1 MQILIIHRNRD
12 LSDID
17 KDGNLDFEEFCVAM
31 HLTFDC
37 INGNE
42 APISLPPS
50 LIPANKA
57 HLLPQQQYAQP
68 TGYQQAQPT
77 GYQGYQQ
84 PQPTG
89 YQQPQPTG
97 YQQPQPTGYQQPQ
110 PTGYQQ
116 PQPTGYYGQPQEL
129 EFSWDM
135 TPDEMTSYQNIYS
148 KYANDTGKV
157 KCKESSNIHK
167 TVGFTD

>member
-1 MQILIIHRNRD
+1 
-12 LSDID
+12 
-17 KDGNLDFEEFCVAM
+17 M

-50 LIPANKA
+50 LIPANKT
-57 HLLPQQQYAQP
+57 HLLPAAQQQIGYQQAQPTGYQTYQP

-77 GYQGYQQ
+77 GYYHQQQQQ
-84 PQPTG
+84 PQYTG
-89 YQQPQPTG
+89 FPQ
-97 YQQPQPTGYQQPQ
+97 
-110 PTGYQQ
+110 
-116 PQPTGYYGQPQEL
+116 QEL

-135 TPDEMTSYQNIYS
+135 TSDEMTSYQNIYA

-157 KCKESSNIHK
+157 KCK
-167 TVGFTD
+167 

>member
-1 MQILIIHRNRD
+1 MKRD

-50 LIPANKA
+50 LIPANKV

-84 PQPTG
+84 AQPTGYQQTQPTG

-97 YQQPQPTGYQQPQ
+97 YQQPQPTGYQQA
-110 PTGYQQ
+110 
-116 PQPTGYYGQPQEL
+116 QPTGYYAQQQEP

-157 KCKESSNIHK
+157 KCMESIDNVQYYYAH
-167 TVGFTD
+167 

>member
-1 MQILIIHRNRD
+1 MASILFWSVLCILIKRDVFNRD

-17 KDGNLDFEEFCVAM
+17 KDGNLDFEEFCIAM

-50 LIPANKA
+50 LIPANKV
-57 HLLPQQQYAQP
+57 HLLPQQQYP
-68 TGYQQAQPT
+68 QQ
-77 GYQGYQQ
+77 
-84 PQPTG
+84 TG

-97 YQQPQPTGYQQPQ
+97 YQGYQQSQPTGYQQVQPTGYQQPQ
-110 PTGYQQ
+110 A
-116 PQPTGYYGQPQEL
+116 TGYYGQQQPVEQ

-135 TPDEMTSYQNIYS
+135 TPDEMTSYQNIYA

-157 KCKESSNIHK
+157 KCK
-167 TVGFTD
+167 

>member
-1 MQILIIHRNRD
+1 MREKNETDFNIFNRD

-57 HLLPQQQYAQP
+57 HLLPQQTGYQQAQPTGYGYQQSPATNFQQAQP

-77 GYQGYQQ
+77 GYQQA
-84 PQPTG
+84 QPTG
-89 YQQPQPTG
+89 YQQAQPTG
-97 YQQPQPTGYQQPQ
+97 YQQQQYTGYPPQQ
-110 PTGYQQ
+110 
-116 PQPTGYYGQPQEL
+116 QEP

-135 TPDEMTSYQNIYS
+135 TPDEMTSYQNIYA
-148 KYANDTGKV
+148 KYANDSGKV
-157 KCKESSNIHK
+157 KCNVVLWLNE
-167 TVGFTD
+167 

>member
-1 MQILIIHRNRD
+1 
-12 LSDID
+12 
-17 KDGNLDFEEFCVAM
+17 M

-37 INGNE
+37 INGGE
-42 APISLPPS
+42 TPFSLPPS
-50 LIPANKA
+50 LIPPNKA

-68 TGYQQAQPT
+68 TGYQ
-77 GYQGYQQ
+77 GYQQ

-89 YQQPQPTG
+89 YNN

-116 PQPTGYYGQPQEL
+116 PQPTGYYGQQQQQEP

-135 TPDEMTSYQNIYS
+135 TSDEMTSYQNIYS
-148 KYANDTGKV
+148 KYANDSGKV
-157 KCKESSNIHK
+157 KCKS
-167 TVGFTD
+167 FR

>member
-1 MQILIIHRNRD
+1 MYLTMQILMIHCTRD

-50 LIPANKA
+50 LIPANKV

-110 PTGYQQ
+110 PTGY
-116 PQPTGYYGQPQEL
+116 YGQPQEP

-157 KCKESSNIHK
+157 KCKEA
-167 TVGFTD
+167 

>member
-1 MQILIIHRNRD
+1 MYRD

-17 KDGNLDFEEFCVAM
+17 KDGNLDFEEFCIAM

-37 INGNE
+37 INGVE

-50 LIPANKA
+50 LIPSNKA
-57 HLLPQQQYAQP
+57 HLLPQYPQQ
-68 TGYQQAQPT
+68 TGYQQPQQT

-84 PQPTG
+84 PQQTG

-97 YQQPQPTGYQQPQ
+97 YQQPQQTGYYAQQQQPQ
-110 PTGYQQ
+110 YTGFPQQ
-116 PQPTGYYGQPQEL
+116 EP

-135 TPDEMTSYQNIYS
+135 TTDEMTSYQNIYS

-157 KCKESSNIHK
+157 KCKAK
-167 TVGFTD
+167 TFNYNSTILIIYCLCE

>member
-1 MQILIIHRNRD
+1 
-12 LSDID
+12 
-17 KDGNLDFEEFCVAM
+17 M

-50 LIPANKA
+50 LIPATKA
-57 HLLPQQQYAQP
+57 HLLPQQPQYPQQ
-68 TGYQQAQPT
+68 TGYQQPQQT
-77 GYQGYQQ
+77 GYQGYQGYQQ

-97 YQQPQPTGYQQPQ
+97 YQQPQPTGYYGQQQQQPQ
-110 PTGYQQ
+110 YTGFQQ
-116 PQPTGYYGQPQEL
+116 QQQEP

-135 TPDEMTSYQNIYS
+135 TPDEMTSYQNIYA
-148 KYANDTGKV
+148 KYANDSGKV
-157 KCKESSNIHK
+157 KCK
-167 TVGFTD
+167 VFDRF

>member
-1 MQILIIHRNRD
+1 
-12 LSDID
+12 
-17 KDGNLDFEEFCVAM
+17 M

-50 LIPANKA
+50 LIPANKV
-57 HLLPQQQYAQP
+57 HLLPPQQQYPQQ
-68 TGYQQAQPT
+68 TGYQQPQPT

-110 PTGYQQ
+110 A
-116 PQPTGYYGQPQEL
+116 TGYYGQPPVEQ

-135 TPDEMTSYQNIYS
+135 TPDEMTSYQNIYA

-157 KCKESSNIHK
+157 KCK
-167 TVGFTD
+167 